1 MSFKHKRPNSK
12 TKNSMYLLKN
22 FRFTLLLVAFCI
34 YKLHVQT
41 TCNLKRFVMSI
52 SHHLWQAR
60 QWHKWTLAVRLLQW
74 AFKKGKSTELLLTHL
89 TESWRYAVESKRV
102 VGVVFVDFMKAF
114 DMVSHNILLQKLEN
128 TGIGGDFLL
137 WLKDYLANRK
147 QFVSIDGQI
156 LRGSVLGRVLFSTFI
171 DDLPAAVQSAETF
184 LYADD
189 TTLYCIAESVDVA
202 TTRLNRALAEL
213 RVWCNNNNLIPHPGK
228 CRAMLMYQGNLI

>member
-1 MSFKHKRPNSK
+1 
-12 TKNSMYLLKN
+12 
-22 FRFTLLLVAFCI
+22 
-34 YKLHVQT
+34 
-41 TCNLKRFVMSI
+41 MSI

-89 TESWRYAVESKRV
+89 TESWRYAVESKHV

-213 RVWCNNNNLIPHPGK
+213 RVWCNNNRLIPHPGE
-228 CRAMLMYQGNLI
+228 CRAMLMFRGNS

>member
-1 MSFKHKRPNSK
+1 MASQTVAQVDFSSK
-12 TKNSMYLLKN
+12 T
-22 FRFTLLLVAFCI
+22 
-34 YKLHVQT
+34 
-41 TCNLKRFVMSI
+41 
-52 SHHLWQAR
+52 
-60 QWHKWTLAVRLLQW
+60 
-74 AFKKGKSTELLLTHL
+74 FKKGKSTELLLTHL

-156 LRGSVLGRVLFSTFI
+156 LRGSVLGPVLFSTFI
-171 DDLPAAVQSAETF
+171 DDFPAAVQSAETF

-202 TTRLNRALAEL
+202 TTMLNRALAEL
-213 RVWCNNNNLIPHPGK
+213 RVWCNNNNNNLIPHPGK